1 MQELEVYI
9 AKLKGFKNAVLDE
22 AELII
27 EDNKE
32 RISDLNQEQ
41 LNDGVDSRGEDI
53 KPAYSPMTI
62 RIKRLKGQ
70 PTDRV
75 TLHDKGDFYKGI
87 ELKKVGNI
95 YDLTGTDSK
104 TAKLQ
109 AKYGKDILGL
119 TPENKEVVVES
130 ILKPLLLDWSERYFL
145 LK

>member
-1 MQELEVYI
+1 MVELEVYI
-9 AKLKGFKNAVLDE
+9 AKLKAFKVAVLEE

-27 EDNKE
+27 ENNKE
-32 RISDLNQEQ
+32 AIESLNQEQ

-75 TLHDKGDFYKGI
+75 TLHDKGDFYQGI
-87 ELKKVGNI
+87 QLKKVGTI

-104 TAKLQ
+104 TGKLE
-109 AKYGKDILGL
+109 AKYGKDIIGL
-119 TPENKEVVVES
+119 SEENKEVVLEQ
-130 ILKPLLLDWSERYFL
+130 ILKPELFPWIQNYLSA
-145 LK
+145 